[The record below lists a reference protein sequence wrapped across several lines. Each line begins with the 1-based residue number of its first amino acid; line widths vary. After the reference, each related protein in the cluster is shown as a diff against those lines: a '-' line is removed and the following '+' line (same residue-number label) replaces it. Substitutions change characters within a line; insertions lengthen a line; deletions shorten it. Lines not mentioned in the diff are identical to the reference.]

1 MFAGNRDRIAL
12 AALVVALAVLVAL
25 HVRDHPSLSHIDELQ
40 HMDYTLKSPFHVPRH
55 GDTIGPEAMEE
66 AACRGIDYPLRLSI
80 DALNDWL
87 HLTGERGVETL
98 NPGSVTQVQLPP
110 CESQELTPDKFPNWG
125 LNTAS
130 PHPPVYYTATALGG
144 TAIEAAP
151 GVDSP
156 VTGGRLVGILWL
168 GAAAIVLWYV
178 LGSLGASIWSKAV
191 LIGLLA
197 VSPRVLHESSIINP
211 DTTAMLG
218 GALVLAAAVRWD
230 ARRAPGWL
238 LPLASLVAVWLK
250 FTNSVAVGAAVV
262 YLAIRAWQ
270 QRNSLTSRQLR
281 SLWAIV
287 GAALILTV
295 ASIISWSAVQDARG
309 HIPAED
315 LPTNAI
321 YRVDGFQWD
330 NLGDEL
336 FSTLT
341 PLRDP
346 FVPDTL
352 PRNLLE
358 PLGDLIN
365 LLVLVGLGAV
375 ALFAARGSN
384 HRALA
389 GAAAAAMVA
398 TGVVTMVTSYLSLGI
413 YFDTN
418 PRYGLS
424 LLPFAAAALVPVLEN
439 RWIRWAVTA
448 VVLATAGAALA
459 GVAS

>member
-1 MFAGNRDRIAL
+1 M
-12 AALVVALAVLVAL
+12 
-25 HVRDHPSLSHIDELQ
+25 
-40 HMDYTLKSPFHVPRH
+40 
-55 GDTIGPEAMEE
+55 
-66 AACRGIDYPLRLSI
+66 
-80 DALNDWL
+80 
-87 HLTGERGVETL
+87 
-98 NPGSVTQVQLPP
+98 
-110 CESQELTPDKFPNWG
+110 TPDQFPQSG
-125 LNTAS
+125 INTAS

-144 TAIEAAP
+144 EVIEAVP

-156 VTGGRLVGILWL
+156 VTGARLVGILWL
-168 GAAAIVLWYV
+168 GAAAVALWYV
-178 LGSLGASIWSKAV
+178 LGSLGASTWIKAL

-197 VSPRVLHESSIINP
+197 VSPIVLHESSIINP
-211 DTTAMLG
+211 DTTALLG
-218 GALVLAAAVRWD
+218 GALVLAAALRWD
-230 ARRAPGWL
+230 AGRAPGWL
-238 LPLASLVAVWLK
+238 LPLAALVAVWLK

-262 YLAIRAWQ
+262 YLAVRAWQ
-270 QRNSLTSRQLR
+270 QREILTSSRLKG
-281 SLWAIV
+281 LVAV
-287 GAALILTV
+287 GGAAITLTV
-295 ASIISWSAVQDARG
+295 ASIASWSAVQDARG
-309 HIPAED
+309 LIPSEQ

-321 YRVDGFQWD
+321 YSVDSFQWD

-365 LLVLVGLGAV
+365 LLVIAGLGSV
-375 ALFAARGSN
+375 ALFSAKGSN

-389 GAAAAAMVA
+389 AAAAVGMVA
-398 TGVVTMVTSYLSLGI
+398 TGVVTMVASYLTLGV

-424 LLPFAAAALVPVLEN
+424 LLPFAAAALVPVLN
-439 RWIRWAVTA
+439 HRLIRWSVTA

-459 GVAS
+459 GVAA